1 MKTGLLSYLRLALAA
16 SLALCAASCALP
28 RGKTGG
34 TAAKSTTPGKA
45 SKVVPAE
52 AADEHDDYAVVEV
65 ADPLERVNRGIFWFN
80 DKAYNVVLR
89 PISKGYQFVL
99 PKPVRRSIDNAF
111 ENVKFPVRFVNSALQ
126 GKFKRAGKETGK
138 FFVNTFVGVGGLMN
152 ISDKVPA
159 LANVPTED
167 TGQTFAVWGMG
178 HGAYL
183 MLPIMGPTSVRDGVG
198 LIGDY
203 ALNPVNWGV
212 FYHGGHDW
220 EHDWT
225 SIPPSANTLR
235 SLPAQLETY
244 DATTRDAVDPYISV
258 RSAYIQ
264 ARSEAA
270 KK

>member
-1 MKTGLLSYLRLALAA
+1 M
-16 SLALCAASCALP
+16 
-28 RGKTGG
+28 
-34 TAAKSTTPGKA
+34 
-45 SKVVPAE
+45 
-52 AADEHDDYAVVEV
+52 VEV
-65 ADPLERVNRGIFWFN
+65 SDPLERVNRGIFWFN
-80 DKAYNVVLR
+80 DKAYTVLLR
-89 PISKGYQFVL
+89 PVSKGYQIIF
-99 PKPVRRSIDNAF
+99 PKPVRRGIDNAF

-126 GKFKRAGKETGK
+126 GKFKRAGQETGK
-138 FFVNTFVGVGGLMN
+138 FLMNTFVGVGGVMN
-152 ISDKVPA
+152 ISDKIPA
-159 LANVPTED
+159 LAHVPNED

-183 MLPIMGPTSVRDGVG
+183 MLPIMGPTSLRDGVG

-203 ALNPVNWGV
+203 ALNPINWGI

-225 SIPPSANTLR
+225 SIPPSANTIR

-244 DATTRDAVDPYISV
+244 DAATRDAVDPYISV

-270 KK
+270 KN